1 MPGPAQAGAARQAG
15 TDPFD
20 LPDGSYLFRDGRIEP
35 LSEVEPGRVP
45 VLALGAN
52 GAPSQLARKFPGRG
66 ARIPVTRAILRDHA
80 VVYSAHLA
88 SYGALPATLARHPGS
103 VAWVFVTWL
112 DEAQL
117 LQMHASEGVG
127 ASYDLVRLH
136 DAPVDDEVLGR
147 LAEVVGYVSRA
158 GALLHGRQPIRVAEI
173 PTVGCALPALTQRAA
188 LRWVQRRLAPFLD
201 HLAFLRRI
209 AEDASFRRATNV
221 ALRQLAGQPAV
232 RWAPAV
238 A

>member
-1 MPGPAQAGAARQAG
+1 MPGPAQAGAARQAAM
-15 TDPFD
+15 DPFD

-35 LSEVEPGRVP
+35 IRAVGSGRTP

-66 ARIPVTRAILRDHA
+66 ATIPVTRAMLHDHA

-88 SYGALPATLARHPGS
+88 SYGALPATLAHHPGS
-103 VAWVFVTWL
+103 IAWVFVTWL

-117 LQMHASEGVG
+117 RRMHASEGVG
-127 ASYDLVRLH
+127 ETYDLARLP
-136 DAPVDDEVLGR
+136 DAAVEDELMGR
-147 LAEVVGYVSRA
+147 LGDVAGYVSRA
-158 GALLHGRQPIRVAEI
+158 GALLHGHQPIRLAEI
-173 PTVGCALPALTQRAA
+173 PTIGCPLPALTQRAA

-201 HLAFLRRI
+201 HLGFLRRI
-209 AEDASFRRATNV
+209 AADASFRRATNV
-221 ALRQLAGQPAV
+221 ALRELAGPPTT

>member
-1 MPGPAQAGAARQAG
+1 MY
-15 TDPFD
+15 PFD

-35 LSEVEPGRVP
+35 IRAVGSARIP

-66 ARIPVTRAILRDHA
+66 ATIPVTRAMLHDHV
-80 VVYSAHLA
+80 VVYSAHFA

-103 VAWVFVTWL
+103 IAWVFVTWL

-117 LQMHASEGVG
+117 HRMHASEGVG
-127 ASYDLVRLH
+127 ASYDLVRLP
-136 DAPVDDEVLGR
+136 DAAVDDELVGR
-147 LAEVVGYVSRA
+147 LGEVAGYVSRA
-158 GALLHGRQPIRVAEI
+158 GALLHGCQPIRVAEI
-173 PTVGCALPALTQRAA
+173 PTIGCALPALTQRAA

-221 ALRQLAGQPAV
+221 ALRELAGPATE
-232 RWAPAV
+232 RSAPAV